1 MIRKY
6 NINEIKNYRQMETE
20 AMLCVCVTLLLFVTV
35 DIVST
40 DESEYRLIQDLMR
53 NYDPR
58 IRPSINASESLNVT
72 FGLALAQII
81 DVVCT
86 HDLCIIIISVGDD

>member
-1 MIRKY
+1 MS
-6 NINEIKNYRQMETE
+6 
-20 AMLCVCVTLLLFVTV
+20 CSVTFLLTV
-35 DIVST
+35 DLVST

-81 DVVCT
+81 DVVCI
-86 HDLCIIIISVGDD
+86 DIQIIVIASTRLLSASKE